1 MVVLQHPTVTSHK
14 EEEIALTT
22 RDDRYNIRVLD
33 RAISVLQTLSDGKP
47 RTLVELSEAI
57 ELNNSTTFR
66 LLSALAS
73 HNYVERDEAT
83 GKYTL
88 GLACLELARS
98 YQMNNQI
105 RRAALPE
112 MEALRDVTGETIH
125 LAILDRM
132 EVVYLEKLHGFHAIG
147 LMSSHVG
154 ARLLAYCTGLGKL
167 LMAYVDPERVR
178 SHYEKAG
185 FVRFTSTTITDID
198 TLLNELAT
206 IRQRGYAFDW
216 GEHEADVRCVA
227 APVFDARGKAVAA
240 ISIAGP
246 ASRMESLESDNERID
261 QILRAAGEISAR
273 LGYRQMQPNF
283 R

>member
-1 MVVLQHPTVTSHK
+1 M
-14 EEEIALTT
+14 T

-33 RAISVLQTLSDGKP
+33 RAVSILQTLSDGKP
-47 RTLVELSEAI
+47 RTLVELSEAV

-83 GKYTL
+83 GKYSL

-112 MEALRDVTGETIH
+112 MEALRDETGETIH

-147 LMSSHVG
+147 LMVSHVG
-154 ARLLAYCTGLGKL
+154 GRVPAYCTGLGKL
-167 LMAYVDPERVR
+167 LLAYLDGDRVR
-178 SHYEKAG
+178 AHYDKTG
-185 FVRFTSTTITDID
+185 FVRFTNTTITDTD
-198 TLLNELAT
+198 ALLRELEA
-206 IRQRGYAFDW
+206 IQQRGYAFDW

-227 APVFDARGKAVAA
+227 APIFDPHGKTIAA

-246 ASRMESLESDNERID
+246 ASRMEPLETDMERINR
-261 QILRAAGEISAR
+261 IVRAAGEISAR
-273 LGYRQMQPNF
+273 LGFRQMQPN
-283 R
+283 

>member
-1 MVVLQHPTVTSHK
+1 M
-14 EEEIALTT
+14 TT
-22 RDDRYNIRVLD
+22 KDDRYNIRVLD
-33 RAISVLQTLSDGKP
+33 RAVSVLETLSDGKP
-47 RTLVELSEAI
+47 RTLGEMSEAVD
-57 ELNNSTTFR
+57 LNNSTTFR

-73 HNYVERDEAT
+73 HNYVERDDAT

-112 MEALRDVTGETIH
+112 MESLRDETGETIH

-167 LMAYVDPERVR
+167 LMAYLDQERVR
-178 SHYEKAG
+178 AHYEKTG
-185 FVRFTSTTITDID
+185 FVRFTSTTITDMD
-198 TLLNELAT
+198 ALLRELDL

-227 APVFDARGKAVAA
+227 APIFDAHGKTIAA

-246 ASRMESLESDNERID
+246 ASRMESLENDTERIER
-261 QILRAAGEISAR
+261 ILQAAGDISSR
-273 LGYRQMQPNF
+273 LGYRQMQPNS